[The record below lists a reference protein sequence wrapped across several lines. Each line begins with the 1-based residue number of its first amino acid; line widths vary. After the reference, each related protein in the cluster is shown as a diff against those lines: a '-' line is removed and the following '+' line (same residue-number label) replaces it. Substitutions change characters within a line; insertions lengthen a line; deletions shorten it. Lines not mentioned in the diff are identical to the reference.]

1 MDALDTFISSA
12 EKLSTQDLTALS
24 KTINIGL
31 TTSLISSLSELD
43 KRLASI
49 EALSEGVYAA
59 YSRRLQAEIEADV
72 LTLDQLQKLNENL
85 TKTMLDI
92 VEVKRKVFNGKE
104 LFNSQVMSDQ
114 DRAFL
119 DLLKMLDTEEKR
131 NKLKVYVSEL
141 ISTDL

>member
-12 EKLSTQDLTALS
+12 EKLSTQDLAALS